1 MSPGWGGFRFK
12 DARRISPPTIARKI
26 FCSCRSGVQPIV
38 LDSQMHDP
46 AHIDVAILGARP
58 QAIAALLRYFRDLDT
73 AEEAFQEACLRALQT
88 WPHKGPPRDP
98 TAWLIMVGRNAAL
111 DIKRRGRSSE
121 PLPDPDT
128 LADSR
133 DDLTPERLDESH
145 YGDDVLR
152 LLFVCGHPTLPATQQ
167 IALALRIVS
176 GLTVEQIAKAFL
188 VSPAAMEQ
196 RITRAKR
203 AIAGVAVEFD
213 TPGAAERRTRLA
225 AVSTMIYL
233 IFNEGYGST
242 PDTAA
247 VREPLADEAI
257 RLGRLLLR
265 LFPTD
270 PEVFGLLALM
280 LLHQSRAAA
289 RFDAN
294 GEIALLEEQDR
305 SRWNQAL
312 IEEGRLL
319 LERAAVCQDPG
330 PYQLQAAIAALHAR
344 AARPE
349 DTLWKE
355 IDSLYQA
362 LEALQPSPVVTL
374 NRAVAV
380 WKLRGPEAALAMI
393 EPVKGELDAYFYLH
407 GLRGTLLKELNR
419 LGEAREALNRAIA
432 LANSMAEAKLI
443 RRELDGLAIA

>member
-1 MSPGWGGFRFK
+1 
-12 DARRISPPTIARKI
+12 
-26 FCSCRSGVQPIV
+26 
-38 LDSQMHDP
+38 MHDP
-46 AHIDVAILGARP
+46 AHIDMAILGARP
-58 QAIAALLRYFRDLDT
+58 KAIAALLRYFRDLDT

-88 WPHKGPPRDP
+88 WPHKGPPREP

-111 DIKRRGRSSE
+111 DAKRRTRAIG
-121 PLPDPDT
+121 PLPDPDALT
-128 LADSR
+128 DAR
-133 DDLTPERLDESH
+133 DDLTPERLDEGH
-145 YGDDVLR
+145 YGDDILR

-203 AIAGVAVEFD
+203 AIAEVGIEFD

-242 PDTAA
+242 PNTAA
-247 VREPLADEAI
+247 AREALADEAI
-257 RLGRLLLR
+257 RLGRLLLS

-280 LLHQSRAAA
+280 LLQQSRAPA

-294 GEIALLEEQDR
+294 GEIVLLEEQDR
-305 SRWNQAL
+305 GRWNQTL
-312 IEEGRLL
+312 IDEGRLL
-319 LERAAVCQDPG
+319 LERASGYQNPG

-349 DTLWKE
+349 DTSWKE

-380 WKLRGPEAALAMI
+380 WKLQGPQAALEMI
-393 EPVKGELDAYFYLH
+393 DPLKSELDAYFYLH
-407 GLRGTLLKELNR
+407 GLRGALLKELNR
-419 LGEAREALNRAIA
+419 LDEARDALNRAIA
-432 LANSMAEAKLI
+432 LANSAAEAKLI
-443 RRELDGLAIA
+443 RRELDSLAIA

>member
-1 MSPGWGGFRFK
+1 
-12 DARRISPPTIARKI
+12 
-26 FCSCRSGVQPIV
+26 
-38 LDSQMHDP
+38 MHDP

-58 QAIAALLRYFRDLDT
+58 KAIAALLRYFRDLDT

-98 TAWLIMVGRNAAL
+98 TAWLVMVGRNATL
-111 DIKRRGRSSE
+111 DAQRRTRSMG
-121 PLPDPDT
+121 PLPD
-128 LADSR
+128 ADVLTDPR
-133 DDLTPERLDESH
+133 DDLTAERLDASH
-145 YGDDVLR
+145 YGDDILR
-152 LLFVCGHPTLPATQQ
+152 LLFVCGHPSLPAIQQ

-176 GLTVEQIAKAFL
+176 GLTVKQIASAFL
-188 VSPAAMEQ
+188 VSPTAMEQ

-203 AIAGVAVEFD
+203 AIAEIAVDFD
-213 TPGAAERRTRLA
+213 TPGEAERRTRLA

-247 VREPLADEAI
+247 ARDALAEEGI
-257 RLGRLLLR
+257 RLGRLLLT

-280 LLHQSRAAA
+280 LLQQSRASA

-294 GEIALLEEQDR
+294 GEIVVLEEQDR
-305 SRWNQAL
+305 SRWDRAL
-312 IEEGRLL
+312 IEEGRQLL
-319 LERAAVCQDPG
+319 AKAAVYQDPG

-344 AARPE
+344 ADRAE
-349 DTLWKE
+349 DTMWKE
-355 IDSLYQA
+355 IDSLYQV

-380 WKLRGPEAALAMI
+380 WKLRGAEAALEMI
-393 EPVKGELDAYFYLH
+393 EPLRRELDAYFYLH

-419 LGEAREALNRAIA
+419 IGEAREALNRAIA
-432 LANSMAEAKLI
+432 LANSVAEAKLI
-443 RRELDGLAIA
+443 RRELDSLAIV

>member
-1 MSPGWGGFRFK
+1 
-12 DARRISPPTIARKI
+12 
-26 FCSCRSGVQPIV
+26 
-38 LDSQMHDP
+38 MHDP
-46 AHIDVAILGARP
+46 AHIDIAILGARP
-58 QAIAALLRYFRDLDT
+58 KAIAALLRYFRDLDT

-98 TAWLIMVGRNAAL
+98 TAWLIVVGRNAAL
-111 DIKRRGRSSE
+111 DTKSRIRSIG
-121 PLPDPDT
+121 PLPDADT
-128 LADSR
+128 FTDTG

-145 YGDDVLR
+145 YGDDILR

-188 VSPAAMEQ
+188 VSVAAMEQ
-196 RITRAKR
+196 RITRARR
-203 AIAGVAVEFD
+203 AIAEVGVEFE

-233 IFNEGYGST
+233 IFNEGYSST
-242 PDTAA
+242 PDAA
-247 VREPLADEAI
+247 AAREALADEAI
-257 RLGRLLLR
+257 RLGRLLLS

-280 LLHQSRAAA
+280 LLQQSRAPA

-294 GEIALLEEQDR
+294 GEIVLLDEQDR
-305 SRWNQAL
+305 SRWSRTL
-312 IEEGRLL
+312 IDEGRLL
-319 LERAAVCQDPG
+319 LERASVYQTPG

-344 AARPE
+344 ATRPE

-355 IDSLYQA
+355 IDALYQA

-380 WKLRGPEAALAMI
+380 WKLQGPEAALEMI
-393 EPVKGELDAYFYLH
+393 EPLKSELDGYFYLH
-407 GLRGTLLKELNR
+407 GLLGTLLKELNR
-419 LGEAREALNRAIA
+419 LDEARDALNRAIA
-432 LANSMAEAKLI
+432 LANSVAEAKLI
-443 RRELDGLAIA
+443 RRELDSLAIA

>member
-1 MSPGWGGFRFK
+1 
-12 DARRISPPTIARKI
+12 
-26 FCSCRSGVQPIV
+26 
-38 LDSQMHDP
+38 MHDP
-46 AHIDVAILGARP
+46 AHIDVAISGARP
-58 QAIAALLRYFRDLDT
+58 KALAALLRYFRDLDT

-98 TAWLIMVGRNAAL
+98 TAWLVMVGRNAAL
-111 DIKRRGRSSE
+111 NARRRSRSIE
-121 PLPDPDT
+121 PLPDGDALT
-128 LADSR
+128 DDR
-133 DDLTPERLDESH
+133 DELTPERLDESH
-145 YGDDVLR
+145 YGDDILR
-152 LLFVCGHPTLPATQQ
+152 LLFLCGHPTLPATQQ

-176 GLTVEQIAKAFL
+176 GLTVEQIARAFL

-203 AIAGVAVEFD
+203 AIAEAGVEFD

-247 VREPLADEAI
+247 ARETLADEAI
-257 RLGRLLLR
+257 RLGRLLLS

-270 PEVFGLLALM
+270 PEVYGLLALM
-280 LLHQSRAAA
+280 LFQHSRAPA

-294 GEIALLEEQDR
+294 GEIVLLDEQDR
-305 SRWNQAL
+305 SRWNQTL
-312 IEEGRLL
+312 IDEGRLL
-319 LERAAVCQDPG
+319 LERAAVYQNPG

-344 AARPE
+344 ATRAA
-349 DTLWKE
+349 DTSWRE
-355 IDSLYQA
+355 IDSLYRM

-380 WKLRGPEAALAMI
+380 WKLHGAEAALEMV
-393 EPVKGELDAYFYLH
+393 EPLRSELDAYFYLH
-407 GLRGTLLKELNR
+407 GLRGALLKELNR
-419 LGEAREALNRAIA
+419 PDEARDALNRAIA
-432 LANSMAEAKLI
+432 LANSIAEATLI
-443 RRELDGLAIA
+443 RRELESLY

>member
-1 MSPGWGGFRFK
+1 
-12 DARRISPPTIARKI
+12 
-26 FCSCRSGVQPIV
+26 
-38 LDSQMHDP
+38 MHDP
-46 AHIDVAILGARP
+46 AHIDSAILGARP
-58 QAIAALLRYFRDLDT
+58 KAIAALLRYFRDLDS

-111 DIKRRGRSSE
+111 DARRRTRCTE
-121 PLPDPDT
+121 PLPD
-128 LADSR
+128 ADALTDAR
-133 DDLTPERLDESH
+133 DELTAERLDESH
-145 YGDDVLR
+145 YGDDILR

-203 AIAGVAVEFD
+203 AIADVGVEFD

-242 PDTAA
+242 PDSAA
-247 VREPLADEAI
+247 AREALAAEAI
-257 RLGRLLLR
+257 RLGRLLLS
-265 LFPTD
+265 LFPAD

-280 LLHQSRAAA
+280 LLQHSRAPA
-289 RFDAN
+289 RFDAH
-294 GEIALLEEQDR
+294 GEIVLLDEQDR
-305 SRWNQAL
+305 SRWNRAL
-312 IEEGRLL
+312 IDEGRLL
-319 LERAAVCQDPG
+319 LERAAVYRNPG
-330 PYQLQAAIAALHAR
+330 PYQLQAAVAALHAR
-344 AARPE
+344 AARSEETP
-349 DTLWKE
+349 WKE
-355 IDSLYQA
+355 IDSLYQV

-380 WKLRGPEAALAMI
+380 WKLHGSEAALAMI
-393 EPVKGELDAYFYLH
+393 DPLRSELDAYFYLH

-419 LGEAREALNRAIA
+419 LDEARDALHRAIA
-432 LANSMAEAKLI
+432 LANSAAEAKLI
-443 RRELDGLAIA
+443 RRELDALSMA

>member
-1 MSPGWGGFRFK
+1 
-12 DARRISPPTIARKI
+12 
-26 FCSCRSGVQPIV
+26 
-38 LDSQMHDP
+38 MHDP
-46 AHIDVAILGARP
+46 AHIDIAILAARP
-58 QAIAALLRYFRDLDT
+58 KAIAALLRYFRDLDT

-98 TAWLIMVGRNAAL
+98 AAWLITVGRNAAL
-111 DIKRRGRSSE
+111 DTKRRIRTIE
-121 PLPDPDT
+121 PLSDT
-128 LADSR
+128 DALADSR
-133 DDLTPERLDESH
+133 DDLTPERIDEGH
-145 YGDDVLR
+145 YGDDILR

-203 AIAGVAVEFD
+203 ALAEVAVEFD

-247 VREPLADEAI
+247 AREALAHEAI
-257 RLGRLLLR
+257 RLGRLLLS
-265 LFPTD
+265 LFPSD
-270 PEVFGLLALM
+270 PEIFGLLAL
-280 LLHQSRAAA
+280 LLLQQSRAPA

-294 GEIALLEEQDR
+294 GDIVLLEEQDR
-305 SRWNQAL
+305 SRWNRTL
-312 IEEGRLL
+312 IDEGRLL
-319 LERAAVCQDPG
+319 LERAAVYQSPG
-330 PYQLQAAIAALHAR
+330 PYQLQAAIAALHAS
-344 AARPE
+344 ANRPE

-362 LEALQPSPVVTL
+362 LETLQPSPVVTL

-380 WKLRGPEAALAMI
+380 WKLRGPAAALDMI
-393 EPVKGELDAYFYLH
+393 DPLRAELDAYFYLH

-419 LGEAREALNRAIA
+419 LDEARAALNRAIA
-432 LANSMAEAKLI
+432 LANSVAEAKLI

>member
-1 MSPGWGGFRFK
+1 
-12 DARRISPPTIARKI
+12 
-26 FCSCRSGVQPIV
+26 
-38 LDSQMHDP
+38 MHDP
-46 AHIDVAILGARP
+46 AHIDTAILGARP
-58 QAIAALLRYFRDLDT
+58 KAVAALLRYFRDLDT

-88 WPHKGPPRDP
+88 WPQKGPPRDP

-111 DIKRRGRSSE
+111 DAQRRIRSIG
-121 PLPDPDT
+121 PLPDADA
-128 LADSR
+128 LADAR
-133 DDLTPERLDESH
+133 DDLTLERLDESP
-145 YGDDVLR
+145 YGDDILR
-152 LLFVCGHPTLPATQQ
+152 LLFMCGHPTLPATQQ

-176 GLTVEQIAKAFL
+176 GLTVDQIAKAFL
-188 VSPAAMEQ
+188 VSPVAMEQ

-203 AIAGVAVEFD
+203 AIAKIGVEFE
-213 TPGAAERRTRLA
+213 TPGASERSARLA

-247 VREPLADEAI
+247 ARAALADEAI
-257 RLGRLLLR
+257 RLGRLLLS

-280 LLHQSRAAA
+280 LLQQSRAPA

-294 GEIALLEEQDR
+294 GEIVLLDEQDR
-305 SRWNQAL
+305 SRWNWTL
-312 IEEGRLL
+312 VDEGRLL
-319 LERAAVCQDPG
+319 LQKASVYQDPG

-344 AARPE
+344 AKRPE

-380 WKLRGPEAALAMI
+380 WKLHGPEAALAMI
-393 EPVKGELDAYFYLH
+393 DPLERELAGYFYLH
-407 GLRGTLLKELNR
+407 GLRGALLKALNR
-419 LGEAREALNRAIA
+419 LEEARDALTRAIA
-432 LANSMAEAKLI
+432 LANSVAEAKLI
-443 RRELDGLAIA
+443 RRELDHLAMS